1 MSAMLQWIYQV
12 TIDPWDSSKR
22 FPTTPNK
29 VAGLMA
35 VHGSVELQLVSSK
48 EDRLPFTYW
57 NFVDDHFVSYHFTKS
72 MIFSNTKKQI
82 KQTSVYICIY
92 KHLPTCVSFFKH
104 PQKKKTFKKKKRFPH
119 PVVFPRFF
127 MCFLGGKKPRHFVP
141 SASPFAVSSPL
152 QPLTWHHE
160 PRFNGEKNPWW
171 PNRLLGTMGTLMPL
185 RSYWRGMGFGA
196 SLRFCKIAKVG
207 P

>member
-1 MSAMLQWIYQV
+1 
-12 TIDPWDSSKR
+12 
-22 FPTTPNK
+22 
-29 VAGLMA
+29 MA

-82 KQTSVYICIY
+82 KQTSVYIY

-104 PQKKKTFKKKKRFPH
+104 PPKKKKTFKKKTLPAPRCFSS
-119 PVVFPRFF
+119 VFYVFF
-127 MCFLGGKKPRHFVP
+127 GGKKTKALCAKCFAFRCFFSSAAFNMASRTSVQRGKKSLVTQP
-141 SASPFAVSSPL
+141 S
-152 QPLTWHHE
+152 
-160 PRFNGEKNPWW
+160 PWYHGDVNA
-171 PNRLLGTMGTLMPL
+171 PKVLLEGDGI
-185 RSYWRGMGFGA
+185 WGF
-196 SLRFCKIAKVG
+196 